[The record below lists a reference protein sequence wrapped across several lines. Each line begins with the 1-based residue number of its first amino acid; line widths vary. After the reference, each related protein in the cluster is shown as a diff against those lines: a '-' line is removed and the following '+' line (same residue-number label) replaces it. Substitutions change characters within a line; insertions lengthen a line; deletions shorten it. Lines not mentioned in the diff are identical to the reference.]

1 MSKKVFNVFS
11 ILCFA
16 LVLCFIGCTELINP
30 KTETD
35 INLNIDLSKIIKSA
49 RSSEDTQ
56 SSISL
61 GENPVIKVAIYDAK
75 NFDATSNSTEN
86 LTMITQAQASISE
99 DGVARVKLNDIPIGI
114 DAIVFAELSFS
125 NGNSTEVMYAGN
137 SEVFRVKPTD
147 NKISLVLMKV
157 CNSESYPDDTN
168 TPYEKFTLFQKNSDG
183 TEVTDVTGASISSLS
198 EGITKVT
205 VKDSTNSDSVWTYFV
220 KPNNNTRF
228 TESANYKVSV
238 ELKADKTTVVGI
250 AAARADYF
258 FTVNSDWT
266 PCEFETGY
274 VKGSPEH
281 DFTIGLG
288 LSSEIEIRNLKIE
301 KLETTYTT
309 EPSLVF
315 DISKY
320 AINSYLEQEN
330 RPKNIV
336 DVSKLEGKAG
346 YNITINTPMC
356 HSTGNSTGNSTGTDD
371 SYIQD
376 VKLHL
381 RSYGKETGANR
392 VSFRVD
398 NLGDNTFYTSV
409 MADTASKKSTAWNNG
424 TNQIDP
430 GKFGSYVIDF
440 PNYVANDEL
449 IVDIIKSSKEAITEP
464 IKLKISE
471 FAVTKDFPDNT
482 TPFANKIF
490 AIQIDETWEKI
501 EDGAPISKE
510 VKIGEHKSI
519 NFDVLMFNNDAWSD
533 ESNSLSPTAFVEAT
547 RFVLDKDDIASDL
560 AWILIYSTS
569 YNESGNP
576 IYTLKNDKDIPVTVK
591 ISLNENYEVVIEEVV
606 SSVIYFTKEDLS
618 SKFDGDKYKFEAG
631 EYCVTESLELDYP
644 IQIDTSN
651 GEVKLYSNSDVYITC
666 SSNFTVGT
674 DNRYM
679 IVLPESTG
687 TLTLGGGAGKLII
700 DGSESPE
707 LDYLIMSSSEFNLKN
722 NCTIT
727 NGKVLFCAVSIVG
740 GTFNM
745 TGGEIKNNKA
755 TQSSYSGIYVL
766 GNINIEGGSICD
778 NYVGETN
785 YGASIYN
792 PNSNEIT
799 ILGQNFSV
807 NGGHFTKNIVNGV
820 IEEGATGGGGN
831 ESLIEGAYYVSA
843 NGDDSNDG
851 LTAEKPLLT
860 LSSAIEKANNTASK
874 TVYVIGEL
882 VGDEASYSGF
892 YISDAVGTNDSPINI
907 IGYPDE
913 IDDVLTVGDTGRR
926 VVFVDSNSYITFKD
940 LTITG
945 GNVVNQSGSAMNLTN
960 CTVTLDNVTING
972 NFSSNGYT
980 FDSNTYYS
988 DGIEVGSNCT
998 LNIIKSSITNNI
1010 RVSGASNSPASV
1022 TIGTEC
1028 DVSNIYLVSDSSTCT
1043 FDSNMKIN
1051 GNVYICST
1059 SANPPV
1065 PAIYLSS
1072 SLSNYSSDN
1081 RIIITYEDCS
1091 EVVNKQL
1098 ISLKDGANFNL
1109 SEEVNKF
1116 TLSDTNYTIS
1126 DEGKVVQNSGGGIAN
1141 YTDTNGILISNYQY
1155 QKTSL
1160 VTVISQ
1166 ETTINCSDEGEG
1178 VFNLYYG
1185 GFVTLSP
1192 FAMGQYEVTQELY
1205 QAIMTETPSY
1215 FKDTNITSGETQNLR
1230 PVDSV
1235 NWYEAVAFC
1244 NELTKQ
1250 TMGNEYCVYYTDES
1264 HSTVY
1269 TANDA
1274 TSKTLPYF
1282 DQSKKGY
1289 RLPTEVEW
1297 EFAARGGDTNKEV
1310 WNYAYPGVDSD
1321 TTSGFEVLCPYAWFK
1336 YNSDYSEND
1345 KTHEVGLKKAN
1356 CLSLYDMAGNVQEW
1370 CWDYYVSTTTETLDS
1385 NVTNPTGYEPDSSNS
1400 NRAVRG
1406 GYWETEDSYCYST
1419 YRDGYGPA
1427 TTNQWTLNTLGF
1439 RICRSL

>member
-1 MSKKVFNVFS
+1 M
-11 ILCFA
+11 
-16 LVLCFIGCTELINP
+16 
-30 KTETD
+30 
-35 INLNIDLSKIIKSA
+35 
-49 RSSEDTQ
+49 
-56 SSISL
+56 
-61 GENPVIKVAIYDAK
+61 
-75 NFDATSNSTEN
+75 
-86 LTMITQAQASISE
+86 
-99 DGVARVKLNDIPIGI
+99 
-114 DAIVFAELSFS
+114 
-125 NGNSTEVMYAGN
+125 
-137 SEVFRVKPTD
+137 
-147 NKISLVLMKV
+147 
-157 CNSESYPDDTN
+157 
-168 TPYEKFTLFQKNSDG
+168 
-183 TEVTDVTGASISSLS
+183 
-198 EGITKVT
+198 
-205 VKDSTNSDSVWTYFV
+205 
-220 KPNNNTRF
+220 
-228 TESANYKVSV
+228 
-238 ELKADKTTVVGI
+238 
-250 AAARADYF
+250 
-258 FTVNSDWT
+258 
-266 PCEFETGY
+266 
-274 VKGSPEH
+274 
-281 DFTIGLG
+281 
-288 LSSEIEIRNLKIE
+288 
-301 KLETTYTT
+301 
-309 EPSLVF
+309 
-315 DISKY
+315 
-320 AINSYLEQEN
+320 
-330 RPKNIV
+330 
-336 DVSKLEGKAG
+336 
-346 YNITINTPMC
+346 
-356 HSTGNSTGNSTGTDD
+356 
-371 SYIQD
+371 
-376 VKLHL
+376 
-381 RSYGKETGANR
+381 
-392 VSFRVD
+392 
-398 NLGDNTFYTSV
+398 
-409 MADTASKKSTAWNNG
+409 
-424 TNQIDP
+424 
-430 GKFGSYVIDF
+430 
-440 PNYVANDEL
+440 
-449 IVDIIKSSKEAITEP
+449 
-464 IKLKISE
+464 
-471 FAVTKDFPDNT
+471 
-482 TPFANKIF
+482 
-490 AIQIDETWEKI
+490 
-501 EDGAPISKE
+501 
-510 VKIGEHKSI
+510 
-519 NFDVLMFNNDAWSD
+519 
-533 ESNSLSPTAFVEAT
+533 
-547 RFVLDKDDIASDL
+547 
-560 AWILIYSTS
+560 
-569 YNESGNP
+569 
-576 IYTLKNDKDIPVTVK
+576 
-591 ISLNENYEVVIEEVV
+591 
-606 SSVIYFTKEDLS
+606 
-618 SKFDGDKYKFEAG
+618 
-631 EYCVTESLELDYP
+631 
-644 IQIDTSN
+644 
-651 GEVKLYSNSDVYITC
+651 
-666 SSNFTVGT
+666 
-674 DNRYM
+674 
-679 IVLPESTG
+679 
-687 TLTLGGGAGKLII
+687 
-700 DGSESPE
+700 
-707 LDYLIMSSSEFNLKN
+707 
-722 NCTIT
+722 
-727 NGKVLFCAVSIVG
+727 
-740 GTFNM
+740 
-745 TGGEIKNNKA
+745 
-755 TQSSYSGIYVL
+755 
-766 GNINIEGGSICD
+766 
-778 NYVGETN
+778 
-785 YGASIYN
+785 
-792 PNSNEIT
+792 
-799 ILGQNFSV
+799 
-807 NGGHFTKNIVNGV
+807 
-820 IEEGATGGGGN
+820 
-831 ESLIEGAYYVSA
+831 
-843 NGDDSNDG
+843 
-851 LTAEKPLLT
+851 TAEKPLLT